1 VIRIVCPHCGPRD
14 QIEFTWGG
22 DADIVRPENPDLTDE
37 EAWSAYLYMRA
48 NARGRAHERWCHT
61 YGCGQWFT
69 LHRDTFTHE
78 TEVP

>member
-1 VIRIVCPHCGPRD
+1 MRIVCPHCGTRD

-22 DADIVRPENPDLTDE
+22 DADIVRPDDPGTTSEA
-37 EAWSAYLYMRA
+37 AWSAYLYLRA

-69 LHRDTFTHE
+69 LRRDTFTHE
-78 TEVP
+78 VETS